1 MKVNVLLPIP
11 TSTTKDMGVVN
22 LIPRVTVGLFKETVG
37 AARETNTRHVPVEPV
52 RTTKELSQ
60 VGDL

>member
-1 MKVNVLLPIP
+1 MKINVLLPIP
-11 TSTTKDMGVVN
+11 TSTRKDMGVLN
-22 LIPRVTVGLFKETVG
+22 LIPRVTVGLLRETVG

-52 RTTKELSQ
+52 RTTKELIQ